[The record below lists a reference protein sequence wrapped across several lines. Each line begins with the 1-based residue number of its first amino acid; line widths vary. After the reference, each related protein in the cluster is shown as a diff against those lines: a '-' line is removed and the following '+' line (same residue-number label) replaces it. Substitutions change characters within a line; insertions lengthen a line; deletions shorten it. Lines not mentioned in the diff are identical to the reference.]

1 MHKSTVAIIGVG
13 AVGSTAAY
21 TLLMRGFAAKIILV
35 DVNKERCRG
44 EIEDLQDARPFGSGA
59 IDVMQGTLEDAAQA
73 DIIVVTAGIPQK
85 PGQSRLEL
93 LDTNKKV
100 ILSIV
105 QGLKAKINPNAILI
119 MVTNPVDVL
128 TLLAQN
134 TGILPRNQIFGSGT
148 LLDSQRLR
156 GVIGERLSIAQQSIH
171 IYSLGEHGDSQF
183 VAWSWA
189 TVGGVPLSNF
199 KAISVTELDALA
211 LKTRQKVYDIIAC
224 KGCTSFGIA
233 ACVSAYCQNILY
245 DQKRVTPISC
255 YMPEYEVCMS
265 MPAVLGARGVDSILP
280 VSFTD
285 AEKKQL
291 ATSAATLK
299 KLAA

>member
-59 IDVMQGTLEDAAQA
+59 IDVVQGTLEDAAQA
-73 DIIVVTAGIPQK
+73 DIIVITAGIPQK

-100 ILSIV
+100 VLSIV
-105 QGLKAKINPNAILI
+105 QGLKTKINPNAILI

-156 GVIGERLSIAQQSIH
+156 GVIGEKLDIAQQSIH

-245 DQKRVTPISC
+245 DYKRVTPVSC

-265 MPAVLGARGVDSILP
+265 MPAVLGAHGVESILP
-280 VSFTD
+280 VTFTD
-285 AEKKQL
+285 TEKKQL

-299 KLAA
+299 KLVA

>member
-35 DVNKERCRG
+35 DINKERCRG
-44 EIEDLQDARPFGSGA
+44 EIEDLRDARPFGSGA
-59 IDVMQGTLEDAAQA
+59 IDVVQGTLEDAARA
-73 DIIVVTAGIPQK
+73 DIIVIAAGIAQK
-85 PGQSRLEL
+85 PGQTRVDLLE
-93 LDTNKKV
+93 TNKKV
-100 ILSIV
+100 ILSLL
-105 QGLKAKINPNAILI
+105 QGLQPINPNAIII

-156 GVIGERLSIAQQSIH
+156 GAIGEKLGIAQQSIH

-199 KAISVTELDALA
+199 KALAVTELDSIAVNA
-211 LKTRQKVYDIIAC
+211 RKKAYDIIAC
-224 KGCTSFGIA
+224 KGSTSFGIA

-245 DQKRVTPISC
+245 DQKRVTPVSC
-255 YMPEYEVCMS
+255 YVPEYGVCMS
-265 MPAVLGARGVDSILP
+265 MPAVLGAHGVESVLP
-280 VSFTD
+280 LTFTD
-285 AEKKQL
+285 TEKKQL
-291 ATSAATLK
+291 ETSAATLK

>member
-21 TLLMRGFAAKIILV
+21 TLLLRGFAAKIILV

-59 IDVMQGTLEDAAQA
+59 IDIVQGTLEDAARA
-73 DIIVVTAGIPQK
+73 DIIVIAAGIAQK

-93 LDTNKKV
+93 LETNKKV
-100 ILSIV
+100 ILSLL
-105 QGLKAKINPNAILI
+105 QGLQPINPNAIII

-156 GVIGERLSIAQQSIH
+156 GAIGEKLNIAQQSIH

-199 KAISVTELDALA
+199 KAISVTELDTLA
-211 LKTRQKVYDIIAC
+211 LNARKKAYDIIAC
-224 KGCTSFGIA
+224 KGSTSFGIA

-245 DQKRVTPISC
+245 DQKRVTPVSC
-255 YMPEYEVCMS
+255 YVPEYGVCMS
-265 MPAVLGARGVDSILP
+265 MPAVIGARGVESILP
-280 VSFTD
+280 LTFTD
-285 AEKKQL
+285 TEKKQL
-291 ATSAATLK
+291 AASAATLK
-299 KLAA
+299 KLVA

>member
-44 EIEDLQDARPFGSGA
+44 EIEDLRDARPFGSGA
-59 IDVMQGTLEDAAQA
+59 IDIVQGTLEDAARA
-73 DIIVVTAGIPQK
+73 DIIVIAAGIAQK
-85 PGQSRLEL
+85 PGQTRVDLLE
-93 LDTNKKV
+93 TNKKV
-100 ILSIV
+100 ILSLL
-105 QGLKAKINPNAILI
+105 QGLQPINPNAIII

-156 GVIGERLSIAQQSIH
+156 GAIGEKLGIAQQSIH

-199 KAISVTELDALA
+199 KAISVTELDTIALNA
-211 LKTRQKVYDIIAC
+211 RKKAYDIIAC
-224 KGCTSFGIA
+224 KGSTSFGIA

-245 DQKRVTPISC
+245 DQKRVTPVSC
-255 YMPEYEVCMS
+255 YVPEYGVCMS
-265 MPAVLGARGVDSILP
+265 MPAVLGAHGVESVLP
-280 VSFTD
+280 LTFTD

-291 ATSAATLK
+291 ETSAATLK
-299 KLAA
+299 KLVA

>member
-13 AVGSTAAY
+13 AVGATAAY
-21 TLLMRGFAAKIILV
+21 TLLLRGLAARIILV
-35 DVNKERCRG
+35 DINQERCRG
-44 EIEDLQDARPFGSGA
+44 EIEDLRDARPFGSGA
-59 IDVMQGTLEDAAQA
+59 IDIVQGTLEDAARA
-73 DIIVVTAGIPQK
+73 DIIVITAGIAQK
-85 PGQSRLEL
+85 PGQPRIDLLE
-93 LDTNKKV
+93 TNKKV
-100 ILSIV
+100 ILSLL
-105 QGLKAKINPNAILI
+105 QGLQPINPNAIII

-156 GVIGERLSIAQQSIH
+156 GAIGEKLNIAQQSIH

-199 KAISVTELDALA
+199 KAISVTELDTIALNA
-211 LKTRQKVYDIIAC
+211 RKKVYDIIAC
-224 KGCTSFGIA
+224 KGSTSFGIA

-245 DQKRVTPISC
+245 DQKRVAPVSC
-255 YMPEYEVCMS
+255 YLPEYGVCMS
-265 MPAVLGARGVDSILP
+265 MPAVIGARGVESILP
-280 VSFTD
+280 LTFTD
-285 AEKKQL
+285 TEKKQL
-291 ATSAATLK
+291 ETSAATLK
-299 KLAA
+299 KLVA